1 MGRDQV
7 KRNQAARGR
16 GRGGAGGGRGGGG
29 GGAGGKTNSRR
40 GAGKSSS
47 SSSALSLGDNSH
59 RYDHRSSRS
68 CIDDVGVDE
77 YEDDDD
83 DDDGRMEAFDT
94 AFAHYDASLSSLK
107 RRDDDSL
114 DFFADS
120 GPTTRNNKDRNV
132 DNDDNETRARNSWM
146 EIDIK
151 ALDKC
156 LRQHI
161 PLHDQLHVPLHIASH
176 IEERYGGNQN
186 RKKTLAELRD
196 ESTCIVVQHDDDD
209 DGCTSSSI
217 IGAVS
222 ECSNHD
228 VLTNIVQVDGG
239 INEKD
244 EADKD
249 DNDDD
254 DNDDDDDEDLEAW
267 LDDVIS

>member
-16 GRGGAGGGRGGGG
+16 GRCGAGGRGGGGG
-29 GGAGGKTNSRR
+29 GGAGGKTNSRS
-40 GAGKSSS
+40 GTGKSS

-68 CIDDVGVDE
+68 CIDVGVDE
-77 YEDDDD
+77 HEND
-83 DDDGRMEAFDT
+83 DDDGRMEAFDA
-94 AFAHYDASLSSLK
+94 AFAHYDASPSSLT
-107 RRDDDSL
+107 RHDDDSL

-120 GPTTRNNKDRNV
+120 APTTHNNTDRNV
-132 DNDDNETRARNSWM
+132 GNDDETRARNSWM

-161 PLHDQLHVPLHIASH
+161 PLHDRLHVPIHIASH
-176 IEERYGGNQN
+176 VEERYGVTSN
-186 RKKTLAELRD
+186 RKKTLAELRE
-196 ESTCIVVQHDDDD
+196 ESKCIVVQHDDD
-209 DGCTSSSI
+209 GCASSSI
-217 IGAVS
+217 IETIS

-228 VLTNIVQVDGG
+228 EFTNIVQVDGG

-249 DNDDD
+249 DDNDD
-254 DNDDDDDEDLEAW
+254 DDDDDEDLEAW